1 MQINI
6 SIVLAP
12 PFPHPASATAW
23 KYEEVYK
30 FIGKLPQD
38 HTLSAEGHN
47 L

>member
-12 PFPHPASATAW
+12 LDFHPASATA
-23 KYEEVYK
+23 YTCVN
-30 FIGKLPQD
+30 
-38 HTLSAEGHN
+38 SN